1 MNGRRFPGFARKKT
15 ALLFIETDR
24 RHSWRRLVSKKPDN
38 RSRLTTAMTAR
49 QRWTILVAS
58 TGGALEVFD
67 FVIYGF
73 FARNIG
79 AAFFSLHAGT
89 SGEMLSFM
97 VLAIGYLSRPVGGIL
112 FGRLGDLYGRR
123 IAFLSSAM
131 IASVATFLIGVLP
144 TYSDWGIA
152 APVLLVLL
160 RLIQGLCL
168 GGELPGAVVYAV
180 ETARARPGFLCGIVF
195 VAVNLALL
203 LATCVNLVVQR
214 SFTPVQMDEYGWRLG
229 FLIGGMIGLLSFAI
243 RRRLAETDEYARAVC
258 ARHRAPFSM
267 LCRRHSMRLVTGT
280 GACLLVGA
288 SSGILIGYLPS
299 YLRGLHYEQAQII
312 DAQIRYLIVVAAC
325 ILVTSHLGD
334 RVSRR
339 QVFRLGTVLSALF
352 APIFFIAVTNRLCS
366 LAPLYVMAGVV
377 ASLANGTYA
386 CAIAES
392 FPLDVRFSGV
402 ATAMNLGLTLA
413 LGLTP
418 LAAHFLDARLRASP
432 ALVMVACALLS
443 FAASFGMARNARPAN
458 ATDVNIRSPLRERP

>member
-1 MNGRRFPGFARKKT
+1 
-15 ALLFIETDR
+15 
-24 RHSWRRLVSKKPDN
+24 
-38 RSRLTTAMTAR
+38 MTAR
-49 QRWTILVAS
+49 QRWTVLVAS

-73 FARNIG
+73 FAPNIG

-89 SGEMLSFM
+89 SGEMPSFM
-97 VLAIGYLSRPVGGIL
+97 VLAIGYLSRPIGGIL

-131 IASVATFLIGVLP
+131 IASVATFFIGALP

-160 RLIQGLCL
+160 RVIQGLCL

-195 VAVNLALL
+195 FAVNLALL

-299 YLRGLHYEQAQII
+299 YLRGFHYEQAQII

-339 QVFRLGTVLSALF
+339 FMFRLGTVFSALF

-366 LAPLYVMAGVV
+366 LAALYVMAGVV

-432 ALVMVACALLS
+432 ALVLVACALLS
-443 FAASFGMARNARPAN
+443 FAASFGIARNARPAS

>member
-1 MNGRRFPGFARKKT
+1 MNGERFPGFART
-15 ALLFIETDR
+15 ESALLFIETDR
-24 RHSWRRLVSKKPDN
+24 RHSWRRLVSRKPDT
-38 RSRLTTAMTAR
+38 RSRPTTAMTAR

-79 AAFFSLHAGT
+79 AAFFSGHPGT
-89 SGEMLSFM
+89 SGETLSFM
-97 VLAIGYLSRPVGGIL
+97 VLALGYLSRPVGGIL

-144 TYSDWGIA
+144 TYFSWGIA
-152 APVLLVLL
+152 APALLVLL

-180 ETARARPGFLCGIVF
+180 ETARARPGFLTGIVF

-214 SFTPVQMDEYGWRLG
+214 SFTSIQMDEYGWRLG

-243 RRRLAETDEYARAVC
+243 RRRLAETDEYARAVS
-258 ARHRAPFSM
+258 ARHREPFST
-267 LCRRHSMRLVTGT
+267 LCRRHFMPLVTGT

-288 SSGILIGYLPS
+288 SSGILIGYLPT
-299 YLRGLHYEQAQII
+299 YLRALHYEQTQII

-325 ILVTSHLGD
+325 ILLTSHLGD

-352 APIFFIAVTNRLCS
+352 APVFFIAVTNRSCS
-366 LAPLYVMAGVV
+366 LAALYVMAGVI

-402 ATAMNLGLTLA
+402 AAAMNLGLTLA

-432 ALVMVACALLS
+432 AIVMVACALLS
-443 FAASFGMARNARPAN
+443 FAASFRMARNARPVD
-458 ATDVNIRSPLRERP
+458 ATDVDLRSPLRERP

>member
-1 MNGRRFPGFARKKT
+1 
-15 ALLFIETDR
+15 
-24 RHSWRRLVSKKPDN
+24 
-38 RSRLTTAMTAR
+38 MTAR

-73 FARNIG
+73 FARNIS
-79 AAFFSLHAGT
+79 AAFFSRHAST

-97 VLAIGYLSRPVGGIL
+97 VLAIGYLSRTVGGIL

-144 TYSDWGIA
+144 TYADWGIA
-152 APVLLVLL
+152 APALLVLL

-203 LATCVNLVVQR
+203 LATCVNLIVQR
-214 SFTPVQMDEYGWRLG
+214 SFTAHEMDEYGWRLG

-243 RRRLAETDEYARAVC
+243 RRRLAETDEYARAVST
-258 ARHRAPFSM
+258 RHREPFDA
-267 LCRRHSMRLVTGT
+267 LCRRHFARLVTGT

-288 SSGILIGYLPS
+288 SSGILIGYLPT
-299 YLRGLHYEQAQII
+299 YVRELHYENAQII
-312 DAQIRYLIVVAAC
+312 DAQIRYFIVVAGC
-325 ILVTSHLGD
+325 TLITSHLGD
-334 RVSRR
+334 RLSRR
-339 QVFRLGTVLSALF
+339 QVFRLGAVLSALY
-352 APIFFIAVTNRLCS
+352 APIFFFAVTNRSCS
-366 LAPLYVMAGVV
+366 LSTLYVMAGVI

-402 ATAMNLGLTLA
+402 ATAMNLGLTCA

-418 LAAHFLDARLRASP
+418 LAAHLLDARLHASP

-443 FAASFGMARNARPAN
+443 FAASFGMARNARPPN
-458 ATDVNIRSPLRERP
+458 ATDVKVRSPLREHP